1 MTQLLDYADL
11 RQRGVKY
18 SKCQLWRLWNAGKF
32 PKPVKLSAVRNAWRA
47 DEIESWIEQ
56 RIAERDQ
63 VVA

>member
-1 MTQLLDYADL
+1 MTLLDYADL
-11 RQRGVKY
+11 RERGVKY

-47 DEIESWIEQ
+47 DEIDAWIDQ

-63 VVA
+63 VTA